1 MPCPRCG
8 SGAAPLHGR
17 CAQCGASVG
26 SDSVPTAIGLATPLP
41 VPNSDDNATQFG
53 ELGATAYAP
62 PPPTVAVPPVATTST
77 HQTLGLTIGQNFGSR
92 YHVIRVLG
100 VGGMGAV
107 YQAWD
112 QIKAGNGV
120 EPSRA

>member
-41 VPNSDDNATQFG
+41 IPNPDDAATQ
-53 ELGATAYAP
+53 LGDFAETAFAP
-62 PPPTVAVPPVATTST
+62 PPLTTAIPPVATTT
-77 HQTLGLTIGQNFGSR
+77 HQTLGLTVGHNFGSR
-92 YHVIRVLG
+92 YHIIRMLG
-100 VGGMGAV
+100 VG
-107 YQAWD
+107 
-112 QIKAGNGV
+112 
-120 EPSRA
+120 